1 MNRQEF
7 MNQLEMLLSDI
18 SQAERDEALQYYND
32 YLDDAGIENE
42 ESAIR
47 ALGSPIQVA
56 ANIKEGLKEGNEA
69 GEFMENGFHMNNEE
83 KDMMILPGEAS
94 SEDDKAAEET
104 RFADGNTDGVFDAIL
119 SSGGANA
126 DIETVDAEIMKAEV
140 VDAAVVNTDA
150 MDLDVVTAH
159 SDSADSNGAGSN
171 GLVSNS
177 ANTDITKK
185 KIQLRQTAQSR
196 RRHRKALWISIPIR
210 SAAFTRISI
219 PARFTA
225 KSRIW
230 ILRRQARGT
239 RAAARARQVAAGIIR
254 TVMEIS
260 TAASTKTPGRS
271 LKAIRIR
278 QAART

>member
-1 MNRQEF
+1 MAWLAIAQT
-7 MNQLEMLLSDI
+7 QT
-18 SQAERDEALQYYND
+18 LQ
-32 YLDDAGIENE
+32 
-42 ESAIR
+42 
-47 ALGSPIQVA
+47 
-56 ANIKEGLKEGNEA
+56 
-69 GEFMENGFHMNNEE
+69 
-83 KDMMILPGEAS
+83 
-94 SEDDKAAEET
+94 
-104 RFADGNTDGVFDAIL
+104 
-119 SSGGANA
+119 
-126 DIETVDAEIMKAEV
+126 
-140 VDAAVVNTDA
+140 
-150 MDLDVVTAH
+150 
-159 SDSADSNGAGSN
+159 
-171 GLVSNS
+171 
-177 ANTDITKK
+177 KK